1 MKAYKV
7 ELLIVD
13 HDNVGLD
20 GIREVIED
28 TKYPNY
34 CISPNVMDIEEKEIG
49 EWHDDHPLNL
59 LSEMESEYKKLFKR

>member
-20 GIREVIED
+20 GIKEVIED

-34 CISPNVMDIEEKEIG
+34 CISPNIMDIEEKDIG

-59 LSEMESEYKKLFKR
+59 LSKMESEYKKLFKK